1 MSFSPCGQDSSIEG
15 AEPLSDELLVL
26 MDDFFAVWTY

>member
-1 MSFSPCGQDSSIEG
+1 MSFSLCGQDSSIEG
-15 AEPLSDELLVL
+15 AEPLGDELLVL